1 MRHLIVEACIAR
13 NLIDTSAYF
22 WPGYVSA
29 STISPSDTSPVQKS
43 LWSTFMEGAPLRD
56 ALIKSLIRTPVSRY
70 NEKYLNIIVMR
81 ADLLLISF
89 SFILLLKFSRGREV
103 ISYCIDWV

>member
-29 STISPSDTSPVQKS
+29 FMISPSSTAPVQKS
-43 LWSTFMEGAPLRD
+43 PWSTFMEGAPLRD
-56 ALIKSLIRTPVSRY
+56 SLINTLMMTPASRY
-70 NEKYLNIIVMR
+70 Y
-81 ADLLLISF
+81 A
-89 SFILLLKFSRGREV
+89 
-103 ISYCIDWV
+103 